1 MTTMAAE
8 RTIASGGMTVA
19 DALALEAIRVGSP
32 EVVAGA
38 DGLGRE
44 IRWAHAGEVRNI
56 ASLLRGGEL
65 LLTTGI
71 ALDHDDRSLSRFA
84 AEIAERGAAALV
96 LELGAA
102 FERVPPAL
110 VGAAA
115 DHGLPLIVLHREV
128 AFVEVTEAV
137 NQALVHR
144 QLLLTGRLDALAS
157 RFTSMVLDG
166 AGIPEVL
173 GALANE
179 LRNPVVLQRDD
190 GELLFHAIYRADS
203 GQVLNAWD
211 ALRRDLPD
219 APRSVRVAL
228 PAGREA
234 QRGSL
239 VALEIDNPLPEIA
252 APAMERTAAMVA
264 VITRQTRQEEVLV
277 ARERGNLLADL
288 MARESSEAEVA
299 RQVGAMGFPRGVPY
313 LLPCVLAGPAN
324 VLRETQATVW
334 ALAWREIRQAL
345 DAHGVPVLGGLM
357 PGENKLAIVA
367 GLSAADQRETRANA
381 LAELAAQALKR
392 QFGFEDTPPL
402 YVGEASRS
410 WTSALRSLREVAAA
424 STLRHEGTGWYDATI
439 PDLRRLLWELRD
451 AGELLAFSQRRL
463 APLVEHDAARRSDL
477 LHTLEVYL
485 DCGGRKTDAARILH
499 LERQSL
505 YHRIS
510 RIEGLLGASLDD
522 PDTRL
527 GAHLAVRIRHMLGN
541 GEARS

>member
-1 MTTMAAE
+1 MTTMAGD
-8 RTIASGGMTVA
+8 RTAAAPGMTVA
-19 DALALEAIRVGSP
+19 DALELDALSVGSP
-32 EVVAGA
+32 EVVAGREHL
-38 DGLGRE
+38 DRE

-71 ALDHDDRSLSRFA
+71 ALKDDARSLARFA
-84 AEIAERGAAALV
+84 AEVAERGAAALV
-96 LELGAA
+96 LELGTVFSRAPA
-102 FERVPPAL
+102 AL
-110 VGAAA
+110 VDSAAE
-115 DHGLPLIVLHREV
+115 HGLPLIVLHREV

-137 NQALVHR
+137 NHGLVDR
-144 QLLLTGRLDALAS
+144 QLLLTRRLDALTA
-157 RFTSMVLDG
+157 RFTTAVLDG

-173 GALANE
+173 GLLASE
-179 LRNPVVLQRDD
+179 LRNPIVLQRED
-190 GELLFHAIYRADS
+190 GELLFHAVYRADS

-219 APRSVRVAL
+219 APPAVKVAL

-239 VALEIDNPLPEIA
+239 VALAIDEQLPEIA

-264 VITRQTRQEEVLV
+264 LITRQTRQEEVLV

-288 MARESSEAEVA
+288 MARDSSETEIA

-313 LLPCVLAGPAN
+313 LLPCVLAGPTNA
-324 VLRETQATVW
+324 LRETQATVW
-334 ALAWREIRQAL
+334 AMAWREIRQEL
-345 DAHGVPVLGGLM
+345 DASGVPVLGGLM
-357 PGENKLAIVA
+357 PGEGRLAIVA
-367 GLSAADQRETRANA
+367 GLSAADQRDSRADM
-381 LAELAAQALKR
+381 LAQLAARALKR
-392 QFGFEDTPPL
+392 QFGVEDVMPL

-410 WTSALRSLREVAAA
+410 WTGALRSLREVASA
-424 STLRHEGTGWYDATI
+424 STLRHEGKDWYDTTL

-451 AGELLAFSQRRL
+451 ADELLAFSQRRL
-463 APLVEHDAARRSDL
+463 APLVEHDAVRKADL

-522 PDTRL
+522 SAVRL
-527 GAHLAVRIRHMLGN
+527 GAHLAVRIRHMLGD
-541 GEARS
+541 GAPR